1 MIRARTGGAYRERE
15 HPLVPPVPEEV
26 WGRQGNTL
34 QLNDCLLYWTGRAL
48 TAPQEYA
55 YHAVK
60 SDGDGSQ
67 VRSRDVASTLD
78 AREAEG
84 EFSAGPY
91 LT

>member
-1 MIRARTGGAYRERE
+1 M
-15 HPLVPPVPEEV
+15 PPVPEEV